1 MTVLSFGKNQ
11 NAANYILIKSKKY
24 LDSLTQIM
32 ILELQEN
39 YGKEGIKL
47 LQDKMAAAQQMPTF
61 EERLK
66 ILLLEVYFFKKDFNP
81 ILSYGKYSY
90 YKACLKDSNYKVD
103 SVHQEVDYKK
113 LWEFQKIEEQKYL
126 DHYNCL
132 QKYYTN
138 CCWKFYFYCW
148 KFYFWRVNFKKLLKF
163 RKTTTN

>member
-1 MTVLSFGKNQ
+1 MSMETAIFNCYKVEIVVYLQVHNKQCLSNGHTMFLN
-11 NAANYILIKSKKY
+11 
-24 LDSLTQIM
+24 D
-32 ILELQEN
+32 
-39 YGKEGIKL
+39 L
-47 LQDKMAAAQQMPTF
+47 LYH
-61 EERLK
+61 RLVGCFQ

-90 YKACLKDSNYKVD
+90 YKACLKNSNYKVD

-148 KFYFWRVNFKKLLKF
+148 NFKKLLKF
-163 RKTTTN
+163 RKTT